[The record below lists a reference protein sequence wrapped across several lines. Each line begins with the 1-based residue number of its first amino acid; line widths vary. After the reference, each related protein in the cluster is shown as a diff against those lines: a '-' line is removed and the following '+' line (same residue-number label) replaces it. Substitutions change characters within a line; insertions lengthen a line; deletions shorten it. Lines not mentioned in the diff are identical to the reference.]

1 MERRPLG
8 SLDAVTIDCRD
19 PHALAGFWCSVFAT
33 EIDTIQ
39 GEPAH
44 YIDLLPAAGAPTIR
58 LQRVPE
64 PKTVKDRIHLD
75 LMVDDVDLAIARA
88 TELGASRLNGR
99 ELSEYGVRFVVMLDP
114 EGNEFCLTTRE
125 E

>member
-1 MERRPLG
+1 MERAPLG
-8 SLDAVTIDCRD
+8 SLDAVTIDCLD
-19 PHALAGFWCSVFAT
+19 PHALASFWCSVFAT
-33 EIDTIQ
+33 EIDTIE
-39 GEPAH
+39 GDPAQ

-75 LMVDDVDLAIARA
+75 LMVDDVDLAVGRA
-88 TELGASRLNGR
+88 VELGAQKVNGHQLR
-99 ELSEYGVRFVVMLDP
+99 EHGVRFVVMLDP
-114 EGNEFCLTTRE
+114 EGNEFCLTSRE